1 MSSADNI
8 IEIQAFLPHRKPM
21 LMVDHIAEIS
31 PDHVICHF
39 LIRADNVLLADD
51 LFQESGLVENMAQ
64 VCSSIVG
71 QTYYEKDYNAEVDE
85 RAIGFISGIKSLRI
99 LALPQVGDLLIT
111 EATLTSQFDGH
122 DYSICTMQVS
132 SRIGEKRCAEA
143 EINLFLKKRNK

>member
-1 MSSADNI
+1 M

-21 LMVDHIAEIS
+21 LMVDHIVEIS

-39 LIRADNVLLADD
+39 LIQRDNILLAEGFLD
-51 LFQESGLVENMAQ
+51 ESGLVENMAQ

-99 LALPQVGDLLIT
+99 LALPQLGDLLIT
-111 EATLTSQFDGH
+111 EATLSSQFDGT

-132 SRIGEKRCAEA
+132 SRVGENRCAEA